1 MQFLAYSYRFD
12 TIESGQMLYTS
23 VSFLAFIPYI
33 IVMLLTMLQ
42 VKLHNS
48 IFITFCINYVYA
60 TIFNPFRL
68 EMTGKLLH

>member
-42 VKLHNS
+42 VKLHDS
-48 IFITFCINYVYA
+48 IFITFCINCA
-60 TIFNPFRL
+60 CDHFNLFRL
-68 EMTGKLLH
+68 EMMGKLLH